1 MGREALFPNAG
12 SYYMLMD
19 YSYLAEAVYNNPVI
33 IYNYPKEHK
42 PFYVRL
48 NDDGKTA
55 AAFDLVVPKVSSR
68 FHLREA
74 CFIIEGFTNPSLDRL

>member
-1 MGREALFPNAG
+1 
-12 SYYMLMD
+12 MD
-19 YSYLAEAVYNNPVI
+19 DSYLAEAVYNSPVI
-33 IYNYPKEHK
+33 IYNYPKELK

-68 FHLREA
+68 FLQREA
-74 CFIIEGFTNPSLDRL
+74 CFIIEGLLILVWTGYKLDGIYFCRPEQS